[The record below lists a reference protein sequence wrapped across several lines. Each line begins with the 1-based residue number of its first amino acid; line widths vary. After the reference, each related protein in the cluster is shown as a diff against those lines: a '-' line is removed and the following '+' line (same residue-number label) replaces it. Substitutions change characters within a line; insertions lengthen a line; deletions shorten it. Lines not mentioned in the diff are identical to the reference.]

1 MRPELEVRWWPRRP
15 RRRWRRKE
23 VTVGRGRK
31 RAPSGAW
38 EKMNP
43 PAPDNSIQHDR
54 ITFTPPPPP
63 PCINPRQVMKSLHFL
78 IVVAFPPLYLP
89 LPPSLFFSL
98 LSNEVPGVFPFEW
111 GEETVVIYLFHYRF
125 DVTFLSGYVI
135 IYFFLCVC
143 VPSFSFVSL
152 PSSFTLLNSGIK
164 TS

>member
-78 IVVAFPPLYLP
+78 IVVAFPPP
-89 LPPSLFFSL
+89 LPPSTSLSL
-98 LSNEVPGVFPFEW
+98 LFPSFKWSTWRVPFRVRGGNCCYIPVP
-111 GEETVVIYLFHYRF
+111 
-125 DVTFLSGYVI
+125 LSLWRNISFWLRYYI
-135 IYFFLCVC
+135 FFFMCVC
-143 VPSFSFVSL
+143 AFFFFCFAAVFFHP
-152 PSSFTLLNSGIK
+152 P
-164 TS
+164 